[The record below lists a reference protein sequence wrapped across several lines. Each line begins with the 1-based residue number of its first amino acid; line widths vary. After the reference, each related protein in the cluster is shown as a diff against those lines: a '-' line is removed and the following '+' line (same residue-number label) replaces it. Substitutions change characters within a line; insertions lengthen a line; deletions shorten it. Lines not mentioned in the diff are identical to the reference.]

1 MTSQELLDHF
11 KETPVLVVGDLMLDH
26 YLWGDAT
33 RISPEAPVPVVAQVR
48 DTYTAGG
55 AANVA
60 MNLAALGAPVELF
73 GWTGRDRAGD
83 ILLDVLERNGIV
95 YSSQWRSER
104 IPTIEKTRVM
114 VRQQQLCRI
123 DREDHRDAYAFDSD
137 ACLKVLEKKIA
148 AAKAVIVSDYAKGV
162 VTEKLLSR
170 LLEFREAGGCL
181 IAVDPKPKRKL
192 NVKGMDLITPNR
204 DESLQMAGISIDP
217 HDPFPETE
225 VTQGIWEHYA
235 PRHLVVTLGADGMLV
250 CDEGK
255 VAHRIPTVAREVF
268 DVSGAGDTVIATLT
282 LALAAG
288 AAIEE
293 AAHLANRAAGIAIG
307 KLGTATVTPKEILDY
322 EIQH

>member
-1 MTSQELLDHF
+1 MLDHF

-60 MNLAALGAPVELF
+60 MNLASLGAPVELF
-73 GWTGRDRAGD
+73 GWIGRDTPG
-83 ILLDVLERNGIV
+83 DVLTGV
-95 YSSQWRSER
+95 LSSNNIAFNPRWRSAEK
-104 IPTIEKTRVM
+104 PTIEKTRVM

-123 DREDHRDAYAFDSD
+123 DREAHREVYAFDSD
-137 ACLKVLEKKIA
+137 ECLSLLEKKMA

-170 LLEFREAGGCL
+170 LIECRESTGCL

-217 HDPFPETE
+217 HEPFPEEE
-225 VTQGIWEHYA
+225 VVRGISDNYA

-268 DVSGAGDTVIATLT
+268 DVSGAGDTVISTLT

-288 AAIEE
+288 ASVEE

-307 KLGTATVTPKEILDY
+307 KLGTATVTPQEILDY
-322 EIQH
+322 DG